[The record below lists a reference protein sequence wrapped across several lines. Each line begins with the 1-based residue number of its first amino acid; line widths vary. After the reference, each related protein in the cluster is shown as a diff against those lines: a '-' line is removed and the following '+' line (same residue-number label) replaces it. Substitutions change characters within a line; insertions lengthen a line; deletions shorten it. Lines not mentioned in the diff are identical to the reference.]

1 MNSMNGKTS
10 FLSSIKLIGFG
21 FKTAHK
27 LLPAYFPCALL
38 RSLITSAQPL
48 IVLFFSAQILNE
60 LAGEQNINTIILFV
74 SLTIGITFVLSV
86 LRAVLVREISSS
98 AGMDQALRRLDMMQA
113 EQFATMD
120 YAHTEDSSVSEILAR
135 MNMYARSSGRGIVN
149 IYLVAPEI
157 FNSLFSLILAT
168 LLLTDSFSIG
178 GTGMGGAWGR
188 TVLLGMYALG
198 LFITLRL
205 QVRDNKK
212 LQKIIT
218 MSAGINTLANYYGEY
233 ISVDQAAKDLRIYN
247 QKALLMNVIRNSFSS
262 PPWISYFFSVGR
274 SAAFQ
279 FGILAAIG
287 GGLYLLVG
295 SNALDGAVPVG
306 SIVQTVGAV
315 TAIAMGLG
323 TLTATIGEIYNNA
336 PFIEPIKDYL
346 SLPGFLHNGTK
357 NVDLSNTHEHQIEFR
372 NVSFRYPGSENYAL
386 KNLNLKFIPTQRL
399 AVVGLNG
406 SGKTTMIKLLC
417 RLYDPTEGEI
427 LLDGINIKEYD
438 YEQYHALF
446 SVVFQDNVLFPL
458 WLGQNVAVDSD
469 FDVEGV
475 TKTLHDSGFIER
487 LEKMPDGLD
496 TFLYKE
502 YDENG
507 TQISGG
513 EAQKIALARA
523 LYRNAPIVVLD
534 EPTAALDPIA
544 EYEVYTTFDKTIGNK
559 TAVFISHRLS
569 SCRFCQ
575 RIAVFDEGSLIQLG
589 THENLLA
596 EKSGR
601 YHELWEAQA
610 SHYRED

>member
-1 MNSMNGKTS
+1 MNDVKGKTS
-10 FLSSIKLIGFG
+10 FLGNMKLIGFG

-27 LLPAYFPCALL
+27 LLPAYFPCTLL
-38 RSLITSAQPL
+38 RSFITSAQPL

-60 LAGEQNINTIILFV
+60 LAEEQNINRIVLFV
-74 SLTIGITFVLSV
+74 SLTLGITFVLSV
-86 LRAVLVREISSS
+86 IRAILVREIDSS
-98 AGMDQALRRLDMMQA
+98 AGMDQALRRLDMMEA
-113 EQFATMD
+113 EQYATMD
-120 YAHTEDSSVSEILAR
+120 YAHTEDSSVGEMLAR
-135 MNMYARSSGRGIVN
+135 IHMYARSSGRGIVN

-157 FNSLFSLILAT
+157 ISSFISIALAFT
-168 LLLTDSFSIG
+168 LLTDVFSIG
-178 GTGMGGAWGR
+178 GTGMGSSWGR
-188 TVLLGMYALG
+188 IVLLGLYVVG
-198 LFITLRL
+198 LFITIRL
-205 QVRDNKK
+205 QVRNNRK
-212 LQKIIT
+212 LQKIIALA
-218 MSAGINTLANYYGEY
+218 AGIDTMANYYYEY
-233 ISVDQAAKDLRIYN
+233 VNVDQAAKDIRIYN
-247 QKALLMNVIRNSFSS
+247 QKDLLMKITKESFSS

-274 SAAFQ
+274 STGFQ
-279 FGILAAIG
+279 FGILAVIG

-295 SNALDGAVPVG
+295 NNALDGVVPVG
-306 SIVQTVGAV
+306 SIVQTVGAA

-323 TLTATIGEIYNNA
+323 SFTANMTEIYNNA

-357 NVDLSNTHEHQIEFR
+357 SVDLSDTHEHQIEFR

-386 KNLNLKFIPTQRL
+386 KNLNLKFIPTERL

-427 LLDGINIKEYD
+427 LLDGINIKEYN

-458 WLGQNVAVDSD
+458 RLGQNVAVDSD
-469 FDVEGV
+469 YDARGVEQ
-475 TKTLHDSGFIER
+475 TLSDSGFTDR
-487 LEKMPDGLD
+487 LDKMPDGPD

-502 YDENG
+502 YDEDG

-575 RIAVFDEGSLIQLG
+575 RIAVFDEGNLIQLG
-589 THENLLA
+589 THENLL
-596 EKSGR
+596 EDTSGR
-601 YHELWEAQA
+601 YYELWEAQA

>member
-1 MNSMNGKTS
+1 MNDVNNKTS
-10 FLSSIKLIGFG
+10 FPNKIKLIGFG
-21 FKTAHK
+21 YKTAHK

-38 RSLITSAQPL
+38 RSLIISAQPL

-60 LAGEQNINTIILFV
+60 LAGDQNINTIVLFV
-74 SLTIGITFVLSV
+74 SLTLGITFVLSV
-86 LRAVLVREISSS
+86 FRALLVREIDSS

-135 MNMYARSSGRGIVN
+135 MDIHARSTAKGIVN
-149 IYLVAPEI
+149 IYLVSPDI
-157 FNSLFSLILAT
+157 FSSLFSLILAF
-168 LLLTDSFSIG
+168 LLLTDAFSTG
-178 GTGMGGAWGR
+178 NTGMGSSWGSF
-188 TVLLGMYALG
+188 VLLSMFVVG

-205 QVRDNKK
+205 QSRDNQKV
-212 LQKIIT
+212 QKIIE
-218 MSAGINTLANYYGEY
+218 MSADINTKAYYYGEY
-233 ISVDQAAKDLRIYN
+233 ISVDQAAKDIRIYN
-247 QKALLMNVIRNSFSS
+247 QKDLLMNVMRKSFSS
-262 PPWISYFFSVGR
+262 PPWISYSFSVGR
-274 SAAFQ
+274 STGFQ
-279 FGILAAIG
+279 LGILSAIG

-295 SNALDGAVPVG
+295 SNALDGTVSVG

-315 TAIAMGLG
+315 TAMALALG
-323 TLTATIGEIYNNA
+323 TLTASFGRVYNNA
-336 PFIEPIKDYL
+336 PFIEPIKEYL
-346 SLPGFLHNGTK
+346 SLPGFLHDGTK
-357 NVDLSNTHEHQIEFR
+357 SVDLSDTHEHQIEFR
-372 NVSFRYPGSENYAL
+372 NVSFRYPGSENFAL
-386 KNLNLKFIPTQRL
+386 KNLNLKFIPTERL

-427 LLDGINIKEYD
+427 LLDGINIKQYN

-458 WLGQNVAVDSD
+458 LLGQNVAVDSD
-469 FDVEGV
+469 YDADNV
-475 TKTLHDSGFIER
+475 KQTLSNAGFIER
-487 LEKMPDGLD
+487 LDKMPDGLN
-496 TFLYKE
+496 TFIYKE

-559 TAVFISHRLS
+559 TAIFISHRLS

-575 RIAVFDEGSLIQLG
+575 RIAVFDEGTLIQLG
-589 THENLLA
+589 THDELLA
-596 EKSGR
+596 DKSGR

>member
-1 MNSMNGKTS
+1 MNDVKGKTS
-10 FLSSIKLIGFG
+10 FLGNMKLIGFG

-27 LLPAYFPCALL
+27 LLPAYFPCTLL
-38 RSLITSAQPL
+38 RSFITSAQPL

-60 LAGEQNINTIILFV
+60 LAEEQNINRIVLFV
-74 SLTIGITFVLSV
+74 SLTLGITFVLSV
-86 LRAVLVREISSS
+86 IRAILVREIDSS
-98 AGMDQALRRLDMMQA
+98 AGMDQALRRLDMMEA

-120 YAHTEDSSVSEILAR
+120 YAHTEDSSVSEMLAR
-135 MNMYARSSGRGIVN
+135 IHMYARSSGRGIVN

-157 FNSLFSLILAT
+157 ISSFISIALAFT
-168 LLLTDSFSIG
+168 LLTDVFSIG
-178 GTGMGGAWGR
+178 GTGMGSSWGR
-188 TVLLGMYALG
+188 IVLLGLYVVG
-198 LFITLRL
+198 LFITIRL
-205 QVRDNKK
+205 QVRNNRK
-212 LQKIIT
+212 LQKIIALA
-218 MSAGINTLANYYGEY
+218 AGIDTMANYYYEY
-233 ISVDQAAKDLRIYN
+233 VNVDQAAKDIRIYN
-247 QKALLMNVIRNSFSS
+247 QKDLLMNITKESFSS

-274 SAAFQ
+274 STGFQ
-279 FGILAAIG
+279 FGILAVIG

-295 SNALDGAVPVG
+295 NNALDGVVPVG
-306 SIVQTVGAV
+306 SIVQTVGAA

-323 TLTATIGEIYNNA
+323 SFTANMTEIYNNA

-357 NVDLSNTHEHQIEFR
+357 SVDLSDTHEHQIEFR

-386 KNLNLKFIPTQRL
+386 KNLNLKFIPTERL

-427 LLDGINIKEYD
+427 LLDGINIKEYN

-458 WLGQNVAVDSD
+458 RLGQNVAVDSD
-469 FDVEGV
+469 YDARGVEQ
-475 TKTLHDSGFIER
+475 TLSDSGFTDR
-487 LEKMPDGLD
+487 LDKMPDGPD

-502 YDENG
+502 YDEDG

-575 RIAVFDEGSLIQLG
+575 RIAVFDEGNLIQLG
-589 THENLLA
+589 THENLL
-596 EKSGR
+596 EDTSGR
-601 YHELWEAQA
+601 YYELWEAQA